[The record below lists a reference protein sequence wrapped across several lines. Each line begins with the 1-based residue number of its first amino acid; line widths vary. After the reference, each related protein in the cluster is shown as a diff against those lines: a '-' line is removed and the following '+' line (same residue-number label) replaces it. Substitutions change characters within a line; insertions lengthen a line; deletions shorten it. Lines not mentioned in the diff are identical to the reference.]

1 MRMKAF
7 PALGMKAK
15 VLIAL
20 ASAALACSLA
30 PAVAFADHFNDY
42 LVTEGEFCQL
52 GLGSSTVVDGEFE
65 PILLEGRPPAGLEF
79 STVIEDGNIRL
90 LLSGTPE
97 RPGSFTFQMDWTD
110 SKYHITVDHYTIR
123 VTVLPTP
130 VLLND
135 QRSFPA

>member
-1 MRMKAF
+1 MRAKA
-7 PALGMKAK
+7 
-15 VLIAL
+15 LITL
-20 ASAALACSLA
+20 AAAAIACCLA

-42 LVTEGEFCQL
+42 LVTEGESCQL
-52 GLGSSTVVDGEFE
+52 TLGSSTVIDGEFE

-130 VLLND
+130 VLMND
-135 QRSFPA
+135 QRRFPA